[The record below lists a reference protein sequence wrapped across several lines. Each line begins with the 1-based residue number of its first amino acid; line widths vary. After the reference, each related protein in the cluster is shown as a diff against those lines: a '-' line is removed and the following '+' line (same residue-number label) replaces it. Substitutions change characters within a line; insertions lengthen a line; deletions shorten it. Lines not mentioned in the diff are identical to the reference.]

1 MMAQLH
7 PSFLACSMEA
17 AGLRDYEDDDDSYEY
32 DVTYGGEECDTFATA
47 PGSLDADSHG
57 SAHTELLRGGAAGNS
72 SSSAGHHGRAPGCG
86 QQGLGSMWMDP
97 KALEVAIGSLPGIG
111 GSHSLGLPLSP
122 NGSSHS
128 SAGVVGHVPGLAG
141 VLGYAGSLR
150 HQEHTLRGWLD
161 GGC

>member
-17 AGLRDYEDDDDSYEY
+17 AGLRDYEDEDDSF
-32 DVTYGGEECDTFATA
+32 DVTYGEECDAFAA
-47 PGSLDADSHG
+47 GSLNADSGG
-57 SAHTELLRGGAAGNS
+57 STHTELRGGRAAPGGPGANS
-72 SSSAGHHGRAPGCG
+72 SLGHSRAPGG
-86 QQGLGSMWMDP
+86 QGLGSMLDA
-97 KALEVAIGSLPGIG
+97 KALEVAIGSLPGL
-111 GSHSLGLPLSP
+111 GSHHLGLPLSP

-128 SAGVVGHVPGLAG
+128 SAGVLGHVPGLAG